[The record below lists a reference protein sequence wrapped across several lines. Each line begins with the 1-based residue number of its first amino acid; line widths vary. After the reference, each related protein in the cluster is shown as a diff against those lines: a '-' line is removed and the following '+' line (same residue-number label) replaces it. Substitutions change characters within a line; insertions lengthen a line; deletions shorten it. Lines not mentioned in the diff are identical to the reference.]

1 MLGSIIF
8 ILCKHDVQFLLSVA
22 TFSMSLAKRFSKWSK
37 LWRVLGQILKVDK
50 EWLIR
55 NTALKMIVLNIFNS
69 NKNAGTETA
78 SKEYDE
84 GGN

>member
-1 MLGSIIF
+1 
-8 ILCKHDVQFLLSVA
+8 
-22 TFSMSLAKRFSKWSK
+22 MSLAKRFSKWSK
-37 LWRVLGQILKVDK
+37 LWRVLGQILKVHVDK